1 MNPIKVG
8 LLAALLATPAF
19 AGSKNSDLPKYK
31 PGQCV
36 QDYRYYEPLRDEP
49 QTLLIVRSGNYPWRD
64 EPQILLI
71 VRSGNYHYLMVAWF
85 KDVQQY
91 SAPFEELISNIN
103 QYKRTLCPAKYPD
116 ANLPKH

>member
-1 MNPIKVG
+1 MNTFKVG
-8 LLAALLATPAF
+8 LLAALLSTSAF

-36 QDYRYYEPLRDEP
+36 QDYRDYE
-49 QTLLIVRSGNYPWRD
+49 PWRD
-64 EPQILLI
+64 EPQIQLI
-71 VRSGNYHYLMVAWF
+71 VRSGNYHYLMVPWF
-85 KDVQQY
+85 EDVQQY
-91 SAPFEELISNIN
+91 GVPFEELISNVN

>member
-8 LLAALLATPAF
+8 LLAALLTTPAF
-19 AGSKNSDLPKYK
+19 AGGKNSDLPRYK

-36 QDYRYYEPLRDEP
+36 QDYRGYEPWRDEP
-49 QTLLIVRSGNYPWRD
+49 QTLLIVRSGNY
-64 EPQILLI
+64 
-71 VRSGNYHYLMVAWF
+71 HYLMVPWF

-91 SAPFEELISNIN
+91 GVPFEELISNIN